1 MEFRIKCHLGY
12 EISGSA
18 SFLFNIAVAENSFQR
33 INTEH
38 FEVLGAEFWREI
50 VIGGQRYHRITV
62 RSGSV
67 ELTYEA
73 VVDATY
79 ELLGDPSQIQVP
91 LFEQIPEEAMVFI
104 YPSRFCQSDL
114 LARLAKREFN
124 QDESGFYRVTRICN
138 WIFERIEYLH
148 GITNPT
154 TSAFDT
160 ATQLAGVCRDFAH
173 LAIAFCRSLGIPA
186 RFVSA
191 YAYGLNPP
199 DFHAYIEAFLGGRW
213 ILFDPTRLAPQ
224 SSFVRI
230 GHGRDAADTSFA
242 TIFGGAVMN
251 KMELSMQPSAT
262 QRNGPQYITAPIS
275 NYPSAVEVGKRSE
288 PASPSISQHVE
299 SETRRPSC
307 S

>member
-1 MEFRIKCHLGY
+1 MP
-12 EISGSA
+12 
-18 SFLFNIAVAENSFQR
+18 IA
-33 INTEH
+33 
-38 FEVLGAEFWREI
+38 
-50 VIGGQRYHRITV
+50 GQRYHRVTAQ
-62 RSGSV
+62 SGRIEV
-67 ELTYEA
+67 VYEA
-73 VVDATY
+73 VVDATH
-79 ELLGDPSQIQVP
+79 EVIGDPSQLQVP
-91 LFEQIPEEAMVFI
+91 LFEQIPVEALAFI

-138 WIFERIEYLH
+138 WIFDRIEYLS
-148 GITNPT
+148 GTTTPT

-160 ATQLAGVCRDFAH
+160 VTQLGGVCRDFAH
-173 LAIAFCRSLGIPA
+173 LAIAFCRALGIPA

-191 YAYGLNPP
+191 YAYGFSPP

-251 KMELSMQPSAT
+251 KMDLEMQPGTGQCNSPEYT
-262 QRNGPQYITAPIS
+262 TAPIS
-275 NYPSAVEVGKRSE
+275 NYPSA
-288 PASPSISQHVE
+288 
-299 SETRRPSC
+299 T
-307 S
+307 

>member
-1 MEFRIKCHLGY
+1 M
-12 EISGSA
+12 
-18 SFLFNIAVAENSFQR
+18 
-33 INTEH
+33 
-38 FEVLGAEFWREI
+38 
-50 VIGGQRYHRITV
+50 VIGGQRYHRVTAQ
-62 RSGSV
+62 SGSV
-67 ELTYEA
+67 ALIYEA
-73 VVDATY
+73 VVDATH
-79 ELLGDPSQIQVP
+79 ESLGDPFRLQVP
-91 LFEQIPEEAMVFI
+91 LFEQIPPEAMVFI

-138 WIFERIEYLH
+138 WIFERVEYRL
-148 GITNPT
+148 GTTTPT

-199 DFHAYIEAFLGGRW
+199 DFHAHIEAFLGGRW

-224 SSFVRI
+224 PSFVRI
-230 GHGRDAADTSFA
+230 GQGRDAADTSFA

-251 KMELSMQPSAT
+251 KMELAVQPGT
-262 QRNGPQYITAPIS
+262 GQRNFPEYTIAPIS
-275 NYPSAVEVGKRSE
+275 NYPG
-288 PASPSISQHVE
+288 ASKHEKHSGPEAKQ
-299 SETRRPSC
+299 
-307 S
+307 

>member
-1 MEFRIKCHLGY
+1 MLFRSRRGP
-12 EISGSA
+12 
-18 SFLFNIAVAENSFQR
+18 
-33 INTEH
+33 
-38 FEVLGAEFWREI
+38 
-50 VIGGQRYHRITV
+50 
-62 RSGSV
+62 V

-73 VVDATY
+73 VVDTTH
-79 ELLGDPSQIQVP
+79 ELLGDPSRIQVP
-91 LFEQIPEEAMVFI
+91 LFEQIPAEALVFI

-114 LARLAKREFN
+114 LARFAKREFN

-138 WIFERIEYLH
+138 WIFDRVEYLR
-148 GITNPT
+148 GTTTPK

-213 ILFDPTRLAPQ
+213 ILFDPTRLSPQ
-224 SSFVRI
+224 SSFMRI

-242 TIFGGAVMN
+242 TIFGGAVM
-251 KMELSMQPSAT
+251 KTMELSTQPST
-262 QRNGPQYITAPIS
+262 GQWNYPQYTTAPIS
-275 NYPSAVEVGKRSE
+275 NFPSA
-288 PASPSISQHVE
+288 AQSQKQYF
-299 SETRRPSC
+299 TP
-307 S
+307 